1 MICSIMFA
9 YLRQINRRDR
19 FRDVLIGVFAAIILS
34 IGVGIAIFL
43 TIHDYAGTALQ
54 TKIESFTY
62 LIAALILTYMTFWMK
77 KQSRFL
83 KRDIEQKM
91 SAAFQ
96 HGMMWSI
103 SLVAFI
109 TVGRE
114 GIETVVFMIAIAFQ
128 TKPILLISGATL
140 GLFAGLSL
148 SYLIYVAGR
157 RINMR
162 HFFTTMGTL
171 LMLFGAGLLSNAVE
185 DWQQLGWIP
194 LGVHPL
200 WNTSSWI
207 NENSTFGD
215 ILHSFFGYA
224 ANPSA
229 LQVAIYLVYLAVMV
243 YAYLRKGSSKSKLT
257 VTPS

>member
-19 FRDVLIGVFAAIILS
+19 FRDVLIGVFAAVILS
-34 IGVGIAIFL
+34 AGVGVAIFL

-96 HGMMWSI
+96 HGMMWSL
-103 SLVAFI
+103 SLIAFI

-128 TKPILLISGATL
+128 TKPILLVIGATL
-140 GLFAGLSL
+140 GLIAGLSL
-148 SYLIYVAGR
+148 SYVIYVAGR
-157 RINMR
+157 KINMR

-171 LMLFGAGLLSNAVE
+171 LMLFGAGLLSNAIE
-185 DWQQLGWIP
+185 DWQQLGWIS
-194 LGVHPL
+194 LGIRPL
-200 WNTSSWI
+200 WNTSSLI

-224 ANPSA
+224 ASPTA
-229 LQVAIYLVYLAVMV
+229 LQVVTYLVYLAVMV
-243 YAYLRKGSSKSKLT
+243 YAYLRKKPTKPKLQITSS
-257 VTPS
+257 